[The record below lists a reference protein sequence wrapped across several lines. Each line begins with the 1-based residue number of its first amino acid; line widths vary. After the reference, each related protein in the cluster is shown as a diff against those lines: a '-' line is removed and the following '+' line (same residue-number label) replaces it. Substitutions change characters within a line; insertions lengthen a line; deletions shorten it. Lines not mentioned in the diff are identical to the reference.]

1 MTKHRQEER
10 RLTNDTAYRSYHAGD
25 GSAYAAGGGAHG
37 IAPGGV
43 AAVGGHAAAGSRRMR
58 AGAQHIVGGYADR
71 RYGVGISAGVADR
84 LGSKGRAAED
94 AAGELRRRRNVSRA
108 PDMSKPRARRA
119 APSVSLGNLSKTK
132 TQTAASAKAEPRIYT
147 IPKAEYKPF
156 PIAFIFTALMCSTL
170 FMYMI
175 YNIVRINEY
184 TIAISELKSRYN
196 QLVTEQSEL
205 MLKLEKKNDLVEI
218 ERIAT
223 EQYGMVKRDK
233 VAKQYVNVGE
243 GDVIEVETEAE
254 AETSSDGLSSL
265 MSAISANFGD
275 LLD

>member
-1 MTKHRQEER
+1 
-10 RLTNDTAYRSYHAGD
+10 
-25 GSAYAAGGGAHG
+25 
-37 IAPGGV
+37 
-43 AAVGGHAAAGSRRMR
+43 
-58 AGAQHIVGGYADR
+58 
-71 RYGVGISAGVADR
+71 
-84 LGSKGRAAED
+84 
-94 AAGELRRRRNVSRA
+94 
-108 PDMSKPRARRA
+108 
-119 APSVSLGNLSKTK
+119 
-132 TQTAASAKAEPRIYT
+132 
-147 IPKAEYKPF
+147 
-156 PIAFIFTALMCSTL
+156 
-170 FMYMI
+170 MI